1 MKQLI
6 QSLSNGQLQLLDCPI
21 PPVKAGHVLIKT
33 YHSIISKGTE
43 ETLLQF
49 GRASWLKK
57 ARMQPEKLNQIKM
70 KLTTEGWAETL
81 AAVKNKLNTPIS
93 PGYSQ
98 SGIVVEVGKGVERFS
113 IGDRVVSNGPHSE
126 FVCVSE
132 NLCLKIPH
140 APIISFEDAAFTPI
154 AAIALQG
161 IRLLNP
167 TLGETIV
174 VQGLGL
180 LGLLTV
186 QLLKAQGCR
195 VLGIDFEGP
204 QLDLAKQ
211 FGAEIHSLSLDPN
224 PVSHAMEFSHG
235 QGIDGVIVTASTTS
249 SKPIEYAAKM
259 SRKRGKIVLVG
270 VTGTQ
275 FNRSD
280 FYEKELSFQVS
291 CSYGPGRYEHSYEQ
305 KGLDYPIGF
314 VRWTE
319 QRNMQAILEL
329 IQERKLNLSPLITHR
344 FAFHEARSAYEVL
357 TSDPLCKAIVLN
369 YPIACSSFS
378 SQKRHFHQLSR
389 PAKNHPTLGVI
400 GAGAHC
406 TKTLLPALKKL
417 KAEVLAITSE
427 AGLSATLASKQF
439 KIPELINTSSELIES
454 PHINTVI
461 IGTRHNSHAELV
473 IKAIKEHKNIF
484 LEKPLAITLSQID
497 EIEAALRSNHYSKT
511 LCVGFNRRFSPLSIK
526 LKSLFQHS
534 TAPKMMVYSINAL
547 SLPSSHWVNDP
558 EIGGG
563 RLVSELGH
571 FIDLL
576 RFFADCPILSHHI
589 ERIASENIDIKN
601 NITLTLKFTNGSL
614 GTIHYTTLGNRQYPK
629 ERIEVF
635 CGEKVAVI
643 DNFKKLTGFGFSTF
657 KKMALWKQDKGH
669 FNCLNSFL
677 SSLQTPSQQFQSL
690 DELFEISRL
699 LCKIQTPV
707 TNSSLTEREVA

>member
-1 MKQLI
+1 MKRLI
-6 QSLSNGQLQLLDCPI
+6 QSLTTGQLQLLDCPI
-21 PPVKAGHVLIKT
+21 PIVKPGHVLIRT
-33 YHSIISKGTE
+33 YHSVISKGTE
-43 ETLLQF
+43 ESLFQF
-49 GRASWLKK
+49 GKASWFQK

-70 KLTTEGWAETL
+70 KLKTDGWAETL
-81 AAVKNKLNTPIS
+81 AAIKNKLETPLS

-98 SGIVVEVGKGVERFS
+98 SGIVVDVGRGVSRFS
-113 IGDRVVSNGPHSE
+113 IGDRGISNGPHSE

-132 NLCLKIPH
+132 NLCLKIPEG
-140 APIISFEDAAFTPI
+140 PVVSFEDAAFTPI

-180 LGLLTV
+180 LGLITV

-204 QLDLAKQ
+204 QLDLAKK
-211 FGAEIHSLSLDPN
+211 FGAETHSLSLEPN
-224 PVSHAMEFSHG
+224 PVSHAMAFSNG
-235 QGIDGVIVTASTTS
+235 QGIDGVIVTASTKS
-249 SKPIEYAAKM
+249 SAPIQFAAQM

-305 KGLDYPIGF
+305 KGFDYPIGF

-329 IQERKLNLSPLITHR
+329 IQERKLSLSPLITHR
-344 FAFHEARSAYEVL
+344 FPFNETLNAYEIL
-357 TSDPLCKAIVLN
+357 CTDPSSKAIVLS
-369 YPIACSSFS
+369 YPIACSNFLSNKRTFNQLIS
-378 SQKRHFHQLSR
+378 SD
-389 PAKNHPTLGVI
+389 NGYPTLGII

-406 TKTLLPALKKL
+406 TKTLLPAFNKL
-417 KAEVLAITSE
+417 GAEIRAVTSE
-427 AGLSATLASKQF
+427 SGLSAALASKKF
-439 KIPELINTSSELIES
+439 KIPEVMNTSSELIES
-454 PHINTVI
+454 PLINTVI
-461 IGTRHNSHAELV
+461 VGTRHNTHSELV
-473 IKAIKEHKNIF
+473 IKAIKAHKNIF
-484 LEKPLAITLSQID
+484 VEKPLATTLDQID
-497 EIEAALRSNHYSKT
+497 EIEAALRSSHYSKI

-526 LKSLFQHS
+526 LKSLFHQS
-534 TAPKMMVYSINAL
+534 TAPKMMVYTINAL

-563 RLVSELGH
+563 RLISELGH

-576 RFFADCPILSHHI
+576 RFFADSPITHHHI
-589 ERIASENIDIKN
+589 EQISSDNIDTKN
-601 NITLTLKFTNGSL
+601 NITLTLKFANGSL
-614 GTIHYTTLGNRQYPK
+614 GNIHYTTLGNRQYPK
-629 ERIEVF
+629 ERVEVF
-635 CGEKVAVI
+635 CGEKIGVI
-643 DNFKKLTGFGFSTF
+643 DNFKKLTGFGFSGF

-669 FNCLNSFL
+669 YNCLKNFI
-677 SSLQTPSQQFQSL
+677 SSIQNRSQEPQPL
-690 DELFEISRL
+690 DEFLETSRL
-699 LCKIQTPV
+699 LCKIKTPE
-707 TNSSLTEREVA
+707 NISPPQKSEVA